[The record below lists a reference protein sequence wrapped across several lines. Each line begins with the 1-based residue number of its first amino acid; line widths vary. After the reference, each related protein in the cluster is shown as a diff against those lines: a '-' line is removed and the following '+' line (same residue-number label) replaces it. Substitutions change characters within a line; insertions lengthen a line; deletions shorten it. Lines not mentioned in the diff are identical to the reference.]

1 MKPGKNLLLPMAIG
15 LAIFTFDA
23 SADDPAPAQGATREA
38 SQYQQE
44 YERRLSEA
52 GSEQERE
59 AIREQYRQLEQER
72 IRESETA
79 APCGNRGDAKAKGSG
94 KPCVDGKSG
103 AGQRGYGDGADVPA
117 GSKNRPQKSGK

>member
-1 MKPGKNLLLPMAIG
+1 MKPFNSLLMLLAFG
-15 LAIFTFDA
+15 LASPAFHA
-23 SADDPAPAQGATREA
+23 SAEDPVSGQGAPRQA
-38 SQYQQE
+38 SEYQQA

-59 AIREQYRQLEQER
+59 AIREEYRQREQEQ
-72 IRESETA
+72 IRDSDNA
-79 APCGNRGDAKAKGSG
+79 APCGNRGGAKSKGSG

-103 AGQRGYGDGADVPA
+103 SGQRGYGDGAGVPA